1 MFTAPRRAFLQVGQ
15 KRGFASGFGLR
26 YDKKQDFYEALGVP
40 PRSKDTDIKKA
51 YYKIAQKYHPDK
63 APGNKAA
70 EEKFKTISAAY
81 EVLKDESQRKLYDQ
95 MREAAHNPNSSAG
108 DPFTGSGGGSGPRYE
123 YETYK
128 EA

>member
-1 MFTAPRRAFLQVGQ
+1 MITGPRRGLLKLGQ
-15 KRGFASGFGLR
+15 ARGFASGFGLR

-51 YYKIAQKYHPDK
+51 YYKLAQKYHPDK
-63 APGNKAA
+63 APGDKAA

-95 MREAAHNPNSSAG
+95 MREAAHNPNSS
-108 DPFTGSGGGSGPRYE
+108 DPFPGATGGSTGPRYE